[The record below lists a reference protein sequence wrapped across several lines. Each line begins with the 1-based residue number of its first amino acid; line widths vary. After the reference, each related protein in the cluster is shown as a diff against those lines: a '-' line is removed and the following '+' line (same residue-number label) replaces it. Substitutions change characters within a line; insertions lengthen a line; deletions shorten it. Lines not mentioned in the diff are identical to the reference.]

1 MDAKGN
7 HADSVTR
14 IYRELT
20 GSRFPFDEERFR
32 EKLIPVMAHGH
43 NPNCKHGDAAGACP
57 SRIDRLHQIS
67 KPTLVIH
74 GTEDAILP
82 LDHGMALYDNIPNA
96 KKMIMEGVGH
106 EIPEELAKDITAE
119 IIQHLKQS

>member
-14 IYRELT
+14 IYKELT
-20 GSRFPFDEERFR
+20 GSRFPFNEDKFR

-57 SRIDRLHQIS
+57 SRKSRLSLID

-74 GTEDAILP
+74 GTEDAILG
-82 LDHGMALYDNIPNA
+82 LDHGMALADNIPGA
-96 KKMIMEGVGH
+96 DKHIMEGVGH
-106 EIPEELAKDITAE
+106 EIPEELTEEITQK
-119 IIQHLKQS
+119 IISHLKNN

>member
-1 MDAKGN
+1 
-7 HADSVTR
+7 
-14 IYRELT
+14 
-20 GSRFPFDEERFR
+20 
-32 EKLIPVMAHGH
+32 
-43 NPNCKHGDAAGACP
+43 
-57 SRIDRLHQIS
+57 
-67 KPTLVIH
+67 LVIH